1 MICRRLCR
9 RNRNNGYVVFFIA
22 AAVVVSI
29 IAGMSSSFEIRSI
42 NRNKYRSLPRHWRTT
57 TTNSPFVF
65 VMHFAIPPT
74 KSLVDIS
81 TNTSSSSSDGESI
94 ARGEDKDEDADDDVN
109 YNDTN
114 IPFFASTACTT
125 SSVISAIDDETNQNQ
140 TTTSTIM
147 REEQD
152 RMLTRRDAIKYSAVL
167 TISSLITGAAYTK
180 TNHLAKE
187 TPSPPKRP
195 SFIPEPVLKPINVK
209 ELAQSKRSEANTET
223 KKAPS
228 SSSSSSSNLSQSKNP
243 ATTKST
249 KPKITTAQPKTKTA
263 TQPKTATTTT
273 IQPKKTIESATTT
286 STKPKPK
293 TTTKAILNTGQI
305 EPVNLTQIVSETNI
319 NVTINCNKECLSID
333 SKNFTFNK
341 VTKPKVPKWLPS
353 FLTPSPQVVKTMS
366 NNELLVA
373 ATVAGSVTEMGRTL
387 LLYPLQT
394 IKTRVQADQN
404 NDDNDN
410 DDYDDGDGDDND
422 NDNDNDN
429 EYEDVIASL
438 PFPIPSLSNQITTL
452 GVNIQQKINE
462 GDLYAGISPTLL
474 VSVPATGIYYGVRD
488 VTKRILYMMPAISET
503 WISVLAA
510 VVADVVSLCFRTP
523 SETLAIRL
531 QNNNE
536 TLGDWFGDSYA
547 RLPMVIAT
555 DLPYLLSK
563 IVLNRMLIQG
573 TISVSD
579 YAEYAV
585 LAAVVAG
592 FLSTPFDVA
601 RTRILLDKQL
611 VLWDDDDDDE
621 VDDVVD
627 VDQPTTPVIANTRP
641 GFSVLQTMIQI
652 MKEGDGGIKNLYA
665 GWLERV
671 LYLGIGRAWLE
682 PVQLIGYIGIRD
694 TILLEWF

>member
-1 MICRRLCR
+1 MTNLFRRR
-9 RNRNNGYVVFFIA
+9 RRFWRWNRNNGFVVLFIG
-22 AAVVVSI
+22 AVVVSI
-29 IAGMSSSFEIRSI
+29 IAGMSSSFQSSKFYGRGMM
-42 NRNKYRSLPRHWRTT
+42 NRNKHQLLPRQWRTT
-57 TTNSPFVF
+57 TTVPPFVF
-65 VMHFAIPPT
+65 VRNFSIPPT
-74 KSLVDIS
+74 KLLTDIS
-81 TNTSSSSSDGESI
+81 TDTSTSSSDDESI
-94 ARGEDKDEDADDDVN
+94 AQGEDKDKEDDVN
-109 YNDTN
+109 YNDMN
-114 IPFFASTACTT
+114 IPFFASTASTT
-125 SSVISAIDDETNQNQ
+125 SSTNQNR
-140 TTTSTIM
+140 TTTTIA
-147 REEQD
+147 RGEQD
-152 RMLTRRDAIKYSAVL
+152 RMLTRRDAVKYSTVL
-167 TISSLITGAAYTK
+167 SISSLLTGAAYTK

-187 TPSPPKRP
+187 EASPPKRP
-195 SFIPEPVLKPINVK
+195 SFIPEPVLKSISTK
-209 ELAQSKRSEANTET
+209 ELAQSKNPVESTST
-223 KKAPS
+223 KA
-228 SSSSSSSNLSQSKNP
+228 
-243 ATTKST
+243 T
-249 KPKITTAQPKTKTA
+249 KPKTTTATTIT
-263 TQPKTATTTT
+263 TQPKKLVESATTAASKQKTTT
-273 IQPKKTIESATTT
+273 IATTQPKKPIESATTT
-286 STKPKPK
+286 AIKPKPK
-293 TTTKAILNTGQI
+293 TTATTTTILNTGQI

-319 NVTINCNKECLSID
+319 NVTVKYDKESVSID
-333 SKNFTFNK
+333 SNNFTFNK
-341 VTKPKVPKWLPS
+341 VAKPKVPKWLPS
-353 FLTPSPQVVKTMS
+353 FLTPSPQVVKKMS

-373 ATVAGSVTEMGRTL
+373 ATVAGSITEMGRTL
-387 LLYPLQT
+387 LLHPLQT
-394 IKTRVQADQN
+394 IKIRVQADQN
-404 NDDNDN
+404 NDDDNDN
-410 DDYDDGDGDDND
+410 DDYNDDDYDDD
-422 NDNDNDN
+422 YDN

-438 PFPIPSLSNQITTL
+438 LFPIPALSKQISTL

-488 VTKRILYMMPAISET
+488 VTKRMLYMMPTISET

-510 VVADVVSLCFRTP
+510 AVADVVSLCFRTP

-536 TLGDWFGDSYA
+536 TLGDWFGDSYD

-611 VLWDDDDDDE
+611 VLWDGDDDDDDDE
-621 VDDVVD
+621 ADDAVD

-641 GFSVLQTMIQI
+641 GYSVLQTMIQI
-652 MKEGDGGIKNLYA
+652 TKEGDGGIKNLYA